1 MALTQRIAPLYA
13 VVPVARP
20 VSRNNVIPLPAP
32 RVLLPVTLKSETES
46 CTRAQLA
53 TLLHSPLG
61 VYVSSTQTVRGAI
74 RVLLDI
80 APEDIDFTM
89 HTLIATL
96 SDATIGQMR
105 RRPRKLNG

>member
-1 MALTQRIAPLYA
+1 
-13 VVPVARP
+13 
-20 VSRNNVIPLPAP
+20 
-32 RVLLPVTLKSETES
+32 
-46 CTRAQLA
+46 
-53 TLLHSPLG
+53 
-61 VYVSSTQTVRGAI
+61 VRGAI

-96 SDATIGQMR
+96 SDATIGQLR